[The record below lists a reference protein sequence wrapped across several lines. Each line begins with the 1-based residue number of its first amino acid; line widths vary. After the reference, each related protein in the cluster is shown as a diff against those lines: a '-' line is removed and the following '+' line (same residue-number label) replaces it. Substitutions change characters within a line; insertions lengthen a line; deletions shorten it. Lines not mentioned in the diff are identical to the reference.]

1 MGICGREVEQVQHL
15 LSMLILGSA
24 LAWPARGFAQF
35 IEPRE
40 PGGPG
45 FGEARTHRFEFG
57 VRMTAKNGTCKR
69 ILATIPV
76 PQEWPEQTVR
86 VVSEELSPQVRKIRE
101 RSVAG
106 TATQMLVEIPT
117 LRSGDEA
124 YALRVYEIEKRAIL
138 APEETDQF
146 RIPPNIDR
154 ALKRFVGVS
163 PFIEARHSKIR
174 NLSKEILTEAEGST
188 DWEKVEAIYDRVR
201 EKVKYKNGPLKGALQ
216 ALRDGDGDCEELSS
230 LFIALCRAGKIPAR
244 TVWVPDHC
252 YAEFYLE
259 DAEGQGHW
267 FPCQPAGTRAFGE
280 MPEQRPILQK
290 GDNFRV
296 PEKPGKSLRYLSEFL
311 TGSPVRGG
319 GKPQVE
325 FFRKRL
331 E

>member
-1 MGICGREVEQVQHL
+1 MRHL
-15 LSMLILGSA
+15 VSMVILGLA
-24 LAWPARGFAQF
+24 LAWPARGSAQF
-35 IEPRE
+35 LEQNDS
-40 PGGPG
+40 GGAG
-45 FGEARTHRFEFG
+45 FGKSQTHRFEFG

-69 ILATIPV
+69 ILVTIPV
-76 PQEWPEQTVR
+76 PQQWPEQTVR
-86 VVSEELSPQVRKIRE
+86 VVNEEFSSQVRKISE
-101 RSVAG
+101 RSVSG

-138 APEETDQF
+138 APEETDQY
-146 RIPPNIDR
+146 RIPPKIDR
-154 ALKRFVGVS
+154 VLKPFVGTS
-163 PFIEARHSKIR
+163 PFIETRHSKIR
-174 NLSKEILTEAEGST
+174 NLSREILTEAEGSS

-259 DAEGQGHW
+259 DAEGEGHW
-267 FPCQPAGTRAFGE
+267 FPCQPAGSRAFGE
-280 MPEQRPILQK
+280 MLEQRPILQK

-319 GKPQVE
+319 GKPKVE
-325 FFRKRL
+325 FTRKRL